1 MSTHKIAIVAMQGV
15 QLLDVIGPSD
25 VFAEANRQ
33 SGLDYYAVE
42 VVSTSGSPV
51 RGSSGLALLPDRL
64 IDEEPSEVDTLLVAG
79 DPLIQERPLTE
90 NLLRWVKQT
99 SARANREGP
108 SAPEL
113 LCSARQVYLP
123 ASERP
128 RIGRRHRSLQ
138 GVFRM

>member
-1 MSTHKIAIVAMQGV
+1 MSTHKVAIVAMQGV

-33 SGLDYYAVE
+33 SGLAYYSVE

-51 RGSSGLALLPDRL
+51 RGSSGLALIPDRL
-64 IDEEPSEVDTLLVAG
+64 IDEEPCEVDTLLVAG

-90 NLLRWVKQT
+90 NLLRWVNQT
-99 SARANREGP
+99 SASANRVDP
-108 SAPEL
+108 SAQGL
-113 LCSARQVYLP
+113 LCSARPVYLP

-128 RIGRRHRSLQ
+128 RIGPKHRSLL